1 MTSSY
6 PFTHSPEPPSYSGK
20 DYTRLQVSARQSC
33 ELRLGSACP
42 AFEERPRRH
51 SLPKA
56 SSPLVLH
63 RAESSGVAPIWKRT
77 GLTGALLLDLLGS
90 QTDGGED
97 FHHDFDEYFRHGSR
111 RGHFGIDF
119 EAA

>member
-1 MTSSY
+1 MTSPY
-6 PFTHSPEPPSYSGK
+6 EFTHSLELPSYSGK

-42 AFEERPRRH
+42 AFEEPPRRH

-56 SSPLVLH
+56 SSSLGLH
-63 RAESSGVAPIWKRT
+63 RAESKWRGAHLQRT

-90 QTDGGED
+90 QNDGGEE
-97 FHHDFDEYFRHGSR
+97 FHHDFDSDMGPVGSTLV
-111 RGHFGIDF
+111 
-119 EAA
+119 